1 MLGVSAGGCQM
12 LELYFDL
19 LTCGASWAPYLV
31 VNQGSV
37 VSAVTLQA
45 VLYGRGQPPADPG
58 DRSSL
63 ILWIPWE
70 Y

>member
-1 MLGVSAGGCQM
+1 M

-19 LTCGASWAPYLV
+19 LTCGDSWAPYLDV
-31 VNQGSV
+31 KQSSV

-45 VLYGRGQPPADPG
+45 VLYGREQPPADPE
-58 DRSSL
+58 DRSYL